1 MLAINL
7 DLTAEQ
13 RLHKCVVGIMSNPR
27 YIAMAGILMMGER
40 TIDETI
46 PTACTNGRDE
56 MYGRAF
62 VDSLSDAE
70 LRFVILHECKHKMYR
85 HLTTWKHL
93 HDKDHM
99 CANMSCDYVINLE
112 IADENPDGFAT
123 MPLDENGER
132 IGLLDE
138 RFRNMSSQEVFN
150 IIYKEKE
157 EQDDGE
163 GGEGGEGET
172 LDSHDWEGAQEMS
185 DADKRQ
191 LEQEID
197 QAIRQGALT
206 AGKMGADM
214 PRGFEQLLQPQID
227 WREVMREF
235 VSATCTGKDYS
246 TYNRPNRRFMSAGMY
261 MPSAVSEQVGELVV
275 AIDTSGSIGDTELTA
290 FLSELKS
297 ICDTVNPTSVRLL
310 YWGHEVVGDEKYGE
324 MDTPIDQL
332 VTSTKPQ
339 GGGGTDVNCVCDY
352 IREKNINAEA
362 VVVLTDGYLAGD
374 WGTWTQPLLWC
385 ILDNKNASPSV
396 GKYVHI
402 KL

>member
-13 RLHKCVVGIMSNPR
+13 RLHKCVVSIMSNPR
-27 YIAMAGILMMGER
+27 YVAMAGMLMMGKR

-56 MYGRAF
+56 MYGRVF

-99 CANMSCDYVINLE
+99 CANMACDYVINLE
-112 IADENPDGFAT
+112 IEEENPDGFAT
-123 MPLDENGER
+123 MPLDENGKR
-132 IGLLDE
+132 IGLLDP
-138 RFRNMSSQEVFN
+138 RFRNMNSQEVFN
-150 IIYKEKE
+150 ILYE
-157 EQDDGE
+157 EQDDE
-163 GGEGGEGET
+163 GGEGGAGET
-172 LDSHDWEGAQEMS
+172 LDSHDWEGAQDMS

-235 VSATCTGKDYS
+235 VSTTCTGKDYS

-261 MPSAVSEQVGELVV
+261 MPSAVSEQVGEIVV
-275 AIDTSGSIGDTELTA
+275 AIDTSGSIGDTELTV
-290 FLSELKS
+290 FLSELKA
-297 ICDTVNPTSVRLL
+297 ICDTVNPSGVRLL
-310 YWGHEVVGDEKYGE
+310 YWGHEVVGDEKYGD

-339 GGGGTDVNCVCDY
+339 GGGGTDVNCVCNY

-374 WGTWTQPLLWC
+374 WGTWAQPLLWC

>member
-13 RLHKCVVGIMSNPR
+13 RLHKSVVSIMSNPR
-27 YIAMAGILMMGER
+27 YVAMAGLLMMGKR
-40 TIDETI
+40 TIDETT

-56 MYGRAF
+56 VYGRAF
-62 VDSLSDAE
+62 VDSLTDAE
-70 LRFVILHECKHKMYR
+70 LRFVVLHECKHKMYR
-85 HLTTWKHL
+85 HLITWKHL
-93 HDKDHM
+93 HDKDHR
-99 CANMSCDYVINLE
+99 CANMACDYVINLE
-112 IADENPDGFAT
+112 IEAENPDGFAT
-123 MPLDENGER
+123 MPLDENGKHV
-132 IGLLDE
+132 GLLDH
-138 RFRNMSSQEVFN
+138 RFRNMNSQEVFN
-150 IIYKEKE
+150 IIYE
-157 EQDDGE
+157 EQEQGGGAGE
-163 GGEGGEGET
+163 GEGEGET
-172 LDSHDWEGAQEMS
+172 LDSHDWDGAQEMS
-185 DADKRQ
+185 DGEKRQ

-206 AGKMGADM
+206 AGKMGADT

-235 VSATCTGKDYS
+235 VSTTCTGKDYS

-275 AIDTSGSIGDTELTA
+275 AIDTSGSIGDTELA
-290 FLSELKS
+290 VFLSELKS
-297 ICDTVNPTSVRLL
+297 ICDTVNPSGVRLL
-310 YWGHEVVGDEKYGE
+310 YWGHEVVGDEKYGD

-339 GGGGTDVNCVCDY
+339 GGGGTDVNCVCNY
-352 IREKNINAEA
+352 IREENINAEA

-385 ILDNKNASPSV
+385 ILDNASANPSV
-396 GKYVHI
+396 GKYVNVT
-402 KL
+402 L

>member
-13 RLHKCVVGIMSNPR
+13 RLHKCVVSIMSNPR
-27 YIAMAGILMMGER
+27 YVAMAGMLMMGKR

-56 MYGRAF
+56 MYGRVF

-99 CANMSCDYVINLE
+99 CANMACDYVINLE
-112 IADENPDGFAT
+112 IEEENPDGFAT
-123 MPLDENGER
+123 MPLDENGKR
-132 IGLLDE
+132 IGLLDP
-138 RFRNMSSQEVFN
+138 RFRNMNSQEVFN
-150 IIYKEKE
+150 ILYE
-157 EQDDGE
+157 EQDDE
-163 GGEGGEGET
+163 GGEGGAGET
-172 LDSHDWEGAQEMS
+172 LDSHDWEGAQDMS

-235 VSATCTGKDYS
+235 VSTTCTGKDYS

-261 MPSAVSEQVGELVV
+261 MPSAVSEQVGEIVV
-275 AIDTSGSIGDTELTA
+275 AIDTSGSIGDTELTV
-290 FLSELKS
+290 FLSELKA
-297 ICDTVNPTSVRLL
+297 ICDTVNPSGVRLL
-310 YWGHEVVGDEKYGE
+310 YWGHEVVGDEKYGD

-339 GGGGTDVNCVCDY
+339 GGGGTDVNCVCNY

-374 WGTWTQPLLWC
+374 WGTWAQPLLWC

-396 GKYVHI
+396 GKYVNVT
-402 KL
+402 L

>member
-1 MLAINL
+1 
-7 DLTAEQ
+7 
-13 RLHKCVVGIMSNPR
+13 
-27 YIAMAGILMMGER
+27 
-40 TIDETI
+40 
-46 PTACTNGRDE
+46 
-56 MYGRAF
+56 
-62 VDSLSDAE
+62 
-70 LRFVILHECKHKMYR
+70 
-85 HLTTWKHL
+85 
-93 HDKDHM
+93 
-99 CANMSCDYVINLE
+99 
-112 IADENPDGFAT
+112 
-123 MPLDENGER
+123 
-132 IGLLDE
+132 
-138 RFRNMSSQEVFN
+138 
-150 IIYKEKE
+150 
-157 EQDDGE
+157 
-163 GGEGGEGET
+163 
-172 LDSHDWEGAQEMS
+172 MS

-275 AIDTSGSIGDTELTA
+275 AIDTSYSIGDTELAA
-290 FLSELKS
+290 FLSELKA

-362 VVVLTDGYLAGD
+362 VVVLTDGHLAGD